1 MSRFLRRG
9 FTLAEMLI
17 VIAVIGV
24 LSSMMMVASSE
35 SVRTSKAGNIIATL
49 QNFAS
54 AAMTFYTDSMDY
66 FTKDPSHNT
75 DIDGHTTGLKGW
87 VMKYMYNGGN
97 SVQDKDSYTVLNH
110 WDATNK
116 ISTWW
121 AGYNV
126 GNDSDSTGL
135 KERLKNRADSANL
148 NGTGTATSNINTAPT
163 KNGNNYRKYN
173 GENIVWL
180 LIRTNGK

>member
-17 VIAVIGV
+17 VIAVIGI
-24 LSSMMMVASSE
+24 LSSMMMVASSK
-35 SVRTSKAGNIIATL
+35 SVKTTRVSNIISTL
-49 QNFAS
+49 RNFAS

-66 FTKDPSHNT
+66 FTKYPSYNQ
-75 DIDGHTTGLKGW
+75 DIDNSTQLTGR

-97 SVQDKDSYTVLNH
+97 SIQDKTSYRVLNH
-110 WDATNK
+110 YESTNK

-121 AGYNV
+121 VGYDV

-135 KERLKNRADSANL
+135 KERLKARADSANL
-148 NGTGTATSNINTAPT
+148 KGSGGFEQFPDKTAST
-163 KNGNNYRKYN
+163 KYDGQ
-173 GENIVWL
+173 NIVWL
-180 LIRTNGK
+180 LIRSNSK